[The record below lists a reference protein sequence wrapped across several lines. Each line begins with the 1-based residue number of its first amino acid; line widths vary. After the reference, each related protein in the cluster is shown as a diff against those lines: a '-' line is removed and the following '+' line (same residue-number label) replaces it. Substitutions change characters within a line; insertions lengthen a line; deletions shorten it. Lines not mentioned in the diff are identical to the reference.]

1 VVLQMDCSLL
11 DKNIFRKRQI
21 LGNTFIMNEPSS
33 QLGTPRSPPL
43 QLGPL
48 FDRPRLGGVV
58 VVEISSPSLSS
69 TAVPSSVFVFN
80 FGLPR
85 SRSDADGGVDV
96 EMAKE
101 EGEVGEG
108 GCSLEEGWRYLS
120 SCRVK
125 GRVSQPSWNKDNGD
139 WSPKKWGMGTHHRAP
154 CEI

>member
-1 VVLQMDCSLL
+1 VNQEVAAVVLQTDCSLL
-11 DKNIFRKRQI
+11 DKNILRKRQI

-48 FDRPRLGGVV
+48 FDRPGLGGVV
-58 VVEISSPSLSS
+58 VVEISGPSLSS

-101 EGEVGEG
+101 EAEVGEG

-120 SCRVK
+120 SCR
-125 GRVSQPSWNKDNGD
+125 GEG
-139 WSPKKWGMGTHHRAP
+139 A
-154 CEI
+154 C